1 MIDIKFNYKLLNI
14 VVLIIIFLISII
26 SNLDSPFLGN
36 GNEKLFWSRL
46 FTNNQFIL
54 WDRIYDIYIQ
64 PIYHTTFYI
73 HLISFIENYLDLI
86 FISSNVLFY

>member
-46 FTNNQFIL
+46 FTNNQFI
-54 WDRIYDIYIQ
+54 
-64 PIYHTTFYI
+64 FG
-73 HLISFIENYLDLI
+73 
-86 FISSNVLFY
+86 